1 MATSEPHGSAE
12 GGVDQLYEYHVWAN
26 RRVFA
31 HLGTLPGDVAAREI
45 TSVFP
50 SVLDVLRHLHRV
62 DELWLGVLRGL
73 PTEQARERAGQA
85 AEMVR
90 SSGLDEL
97 EASFEDVASR
107 YREVLRTE
115 RFLERPLVWVHPRAG
130 RLATTAAE
138 LLRHVCNHGT
148 YHRGNI
154 TAMLH
159 QMGQRGVPTDY
170 VLFLMERQ
178 RRDGAE

>member
-1 MATSEPHGSAE
+1 MTTSEPRGNGA
-12 GGVDQLYEYHVWAN
+12 GGVDRLLDYHVWSN

-31 HLGTLPGDVAAREI
+31 HLKTLPMGVVAQEI
-45 TSVFP
+45 ASVFP
-50 SVLDVLRHLHRV
+50 SVIDVLRHMYRA
-62 DELWLGVLRGL
+62 DELWLDVMRGQ

-85 AEMVR
+85 GEMVR
-90 SSGLDEL
+90 SVDLEQL
-97 EASFEDVASR
+97 EARFEDVAGR
-107 YREVLRTE
+107 YRECLSGE
-115 RFLERPLVWVHPRAG
+115 RCLEHPVVWVHPRAG
-130 RLATTAAE
+130 RLETSAAE

-159 QMGQRGVPTDY
+159 QLGQRGIPTDY

-178 RRDGAE
+178 GAQATG